1 VGGAEEDPDS
11 WLSRN
16 EKYEGKNGLPL
27 DIAVK
32 NLLPTPMRGDGERGS
47 DTYCRGNPTL
57 KGAARECAVDWG
69 KFEPAIRR
77 WETILGRPAP
87 APTEPGQGGKPRLS
101 VELPEWMLGLPEGW
115 VTAVP
120 GLNRQDKLRILGNGV
135 QVQSAVL
142 ALRILI
148 ELPEP
153 APVAGLLVVTFVTRE
168 SVSTLIVRDARL
180 KPPVRG
186 HLAYRDILAS
196 ADAAFT

>member
-1 VGGAEEDPDS
+1 MQLPDAVLELLPTPRVGGAEEDPDS

-32 NLLPTPMRGDGERGS
+32 
-47 DTYCRGNPTL
+47 
-57 KGAARECAVDWG
+57 VDWG
-69 KFEPAIRR
+69 KFAPAIER
-77 WETILGRPAP
+77 WERITGYPAP
-87 APTEPGQGGKPRLS
+87 EPTEPGQGGKPRLNS
-101 VELPEWMLGLPEGW
+101 ALPEWMFGLPPGF
-115 VTAVP
+115 VTDVP
-120 GLNRQDKLRILGNGV
+120 GLNRQDRLRILGNGCV
-135 QVQSAVL
+135 PAQAVA
-142 ALRILI
+142 ALRLLI

-186 HLAYRDILAS
+186 HLAHRDILAS